1 MNENGNGRKEV
12 KAAGESGN
20 TQTRNEPR
28 RGGSTTV
35 LWTAVVVL
43 TAALVGATGYG
54 YLALQKHNIQLSEL
68 PDMQES
74 LDLLA
79 ERLDSTDKKFDQ
91 WDQQW
96 NQMDTR
102 VSKLNRKIAYNRE
115 LARTQAQKMI
125 DEAQKKV
132 DAQFG
137 ERDQANDARFRL
149 LEAGQEAERARLAQ
163 VQEQIASVRQETGEE
178 LGLLHGQMRRG
189 ERSLDALARQLE
201 HRRIDFELAK
211 KNTRELAPG
220 VSLRITKTNV
230 RRQEVDGWLWLMP
243 DRRTLWVRDLGLLQP
258 LIFYHEDSEQP
269 NELVITRVTKSSVIG
284 YVLLPAGGEVTFGAS
299 ADAAP
304 RDPFAPSAV
313 NVSESGAL

>member
-1 MNENGNGRKEV
+1 MNENGNGRKEL
-12 KAAGESGN
+12 KPAGESGN

-28 RGGSTTV
+28 RGGSTIV

-54 YLALQKHNIQLSEL
+54 YLTLQKHNIQLSEL
-68 PDMQES
+68 PGLQES

-79 ERLDSTDKKFDQ
+79 ERLDSTDKKFDE
-91 WDQQW
+91 WDQP
-96 NQMDTR
+96 R
-102 VSKLNRKIAYNRE
+102 VSKLDRKIAYNRE

-137 ERDQANDARFRL
+137 ERDLASDARFRL

-163 VQEQIASVRQETGEE
+163 VQDQIASVRQETGEE
-178 LGLLHGQMRRG
+178 IGLLHGQLRRG
-189 ERSLDALARQLE
+189 EHNLDALARQLE

-269 NELVITRVTKSSVIG
+269 NELVITRVTRNSVIG

-299 ADAAP
+299 ADAVP

-313 NVSESGAL
+313 TVGESGAL